1 MLKSEQTQRRILD
14 AARRAFAERGFDG
27 TSLRTIASAAGV
39 DPALCLH
46 YFGSKAEL
54 FVAATELPI
63 APGPLLAS
71 AAGDPEHV
79 GRRVADAF
87 LGMLDDENARSSLLG
102 LVRSAAADADAA
114 DMVRQLIGERVV
126 GPAVDNL
133 AVDEP
138 ELRAT
143 LVGSQLIGLL
153 FARHIVAVDPL
164 ACADAATLSA
174 AVAPTIQRYLTGEL
188 R

>member
-1 MLKSEQTQRRILD
+1 MLKSEQTQRRILE

-54 FVAATELPI
+54 FAAATELPV

-71 AAGDPEHV
+71 AVTDPEHV

-87 LGMLDDENARSSLLG
+87 LDMLDDEDARSSLLA
-102 LVRSAAADADAA
+102 LVRSAASDADAA
-114 DMVRQLIGERVV
+114 DMVRRLIGERVV

-133 AVDEP
+133 DVDEP

-164 ACADAATLSA
+164 ASADTPTLAA
-174 AVAPTIQRYLTGEL
+174 AVAPTIQWYLTGEL